1 MYNYPYSQYVSK
13 PNNEKLNAI
22 NNEIANLEMQ
32 KTQMMMPQ
40 PITQNF
46 QMLGNTNSIKY
57 LNDIEDVKREFV
69 VGDTPFFSKDM
80 SVLWIK
86 NSKGDIKTYEIK
98 EIVQKDEKDMLID
111 ALMLQIE
118 DLKKERDRN
127 EQPNDKYING
137 SNKSEKSS
145 NGKSNS
151 RINK

>member
-1 MYNYPYSQYVSK
+1 MYNNYSQQS
-13 PNNEKLNAI
+13 NIDRINSI
-22 NNEIANLEMQ
+22 NNEIANLEM
-32 KTQMMMPQ
+32 KRTQAMMPQ

-57 LNDIEDVKREFV
+57 LNDIEEVKREFV

-80 SVLWIK
+80 SVLWVK

>member
-1 MYNYPYSQYVSK
+1 MYNYSYSQYVSK

-80 SVLWIK
+80 SVLWVK